1 MSDLPFPSS
10 FCPLTANEP
19 PVLVFL
25 LGQVLRWTAGLLKQK
40 AGLSHEVTLSS
51 GKIQTCEQRS
61 VGPRMIGWWSILVL
75 VVFISPLTLGERV
88 TSLTPELS
96 LENL

>member
-1 MSDLPFPSS
+1 
-10 FCPLTANEP
+10 
-19 PVLVFL
+19 
-25 LGQVLRWTAGLLKQK
+25 
-40 AGLSHEVTLSS
+40 
-51 GKIQTCEQRS
+51 
-61 VGPRMIGWWSILVL
+61 MIGWWSILVL